1 MTEMAKVKKMM
12 KLDASVLGKLA
23 EMEHSLAKQE
33 AKGLEDALPDGHPLK
48 AEVEKQK
55 AIMGGDLSG
64 LPAGHPLMRALNT
77 AKETYEIRQ
86 AEEKKKQESSTAGA
100 EPSPIEMRK
109 AKRLDESVARRARY
123 EKEDQDNEE
132 VRDASKAIN
141 KSLDEVLS
149 AVRDTWQ
156 TLSGFEETLNQ
167 TPTGRVKLLRLKR
180 ILFATE
186 RGLSETRIGRV

>member
-1 MTEMAKVKKMM
+1 MTEMVKVKKML

-23 EMEHSLAKQE
+23 EMEHSLAKEE

-64 LPAGHPLMRALNT
+64 LPAGHPLMRALLT

-86 AEEKKKQESSTAGA
+86 AEENKGSTAV
-100 EPSPIEMRK
+100 EPSPIELRK
-109 AKRLDESVARRARY
+109 AKRLDEVKARRARY
-123 EKEDQDNEE
+123 AQEE
-132 VRDASKAIN
+132 QESDETNIAAKAVN
-141 KSLDEVLS
+141 GSLDEVLKS
-149 AVRDTWQ
+149 VREMWQ
-156 TLSGFEETLNQ
+156 TLSGHEETLNK

-180 ILFATE
+180 ILFAAE